1 VFEDADHTKLNAI
14 EANATTD
21 QTAAEIRA
29 LVASASDSQV
39 FTDADHTKLNGIA
52 TSANAYS
59 HPTGNG
65 NNHIPSGGASG
76 QILQYS
82 SAGTAA
88 WGAAPGASTT
98 YGAVGTYAAA
108 TYNIGTSTI
117 MGGGTVAG
125 STLYYYWQPDN
136 TYADARPLTDAA
148 TNSQNVSSGFSG
160 TWRLMAGRMT
170 GYASAGKY
178 YSGLWVRIS

>member
-1 VFEDADHTKLNAI
+1 MAIQVNGTQVIGNSRELTNIASIDAA
-14 EANATTD
+14 
-21 QTAAEIRA
+21 TAASI
-29 LVASASDSQV
+29 
-39 FTDADHTKLNGIA
+39 
-52 TSANAYS
+52 
-59 HPTGNG
+59 
-65 NNHIPSGGASG
+65 
-76 QILQYS
+76 
-82 SAGTAA
+82 TAA
-88 WGAAPGASTT
+88 GVGGASTT